1 MRENQGHW
9 RNRGIINSRKPLSP
23 LGLEGQWEEVV
34 KQSPEL
40 EAIQWLHSHEG
51 KNEPRMPQEAKRRSV
66 LGSLHSGSLI
76 IILLLPLIG
85 QINLE
90 AKGQGSLGK
99 KRSFL
104 CYRAD
109 QGKAEKGSESHQAVD
124 STFYLVLW
132 NRKWILG
139 ELQGYTQ
146 GHTSASGRAR
156 ISLITNQFHTFFL

>member
-1 MRENQGHW
+1 M
-9 RNRGIINSRKPLSP
+9 
-23 LGLEGQWEEVV
+23 

-76 IILLLPLIG
+76 FCCCLSLVKSIWKPKG
-85 QINLE
+85 RE
-90 AKGQGSLGK
+90 AWE
-99 KRSFL
+99 RNFL
-104 CYRAD
+104 CYGAD

-132 NRKWILG
+132 NRKGILG

-156 ISLITNQFHTFFL
+156 ISLITNQFHTFFSIDHDFLSQ